1 MKKCV
6 AVLLPIYK
14 NDSLEYFKLS
24 LNSVFSQTFHN
35 YKIFVGVDGEVP
47 YATKS
52 YLQEMDKR
60 GDVEVC
66 WFPKNRGLA
75 CVLND
80 LIAIA
85 HVQGFD
91 YLARMDADD
100 VMLSSRL
107 QKQMSYMESHKDI
120 DVVGGA
126 IEEMDKQ
133 SISRGKTIIYPL
145 THQECVNFFE
155 KRNPLAHPAVLF
167 RYSFFEKLKGAYRAD
182 HPKNQDTMLWLD
194 GLMAGC
200 KMANVPDVVL
210 QFRVTNDLF
219 RKRRNGWNLAMRQLA
234 DRLEVNR
241 GLKYGVMSYLY
252 AYATFLMQISPAWVK
267 KLCYRYLR

>member
-1 MKKCV
+1 MQKL
-6 AVLLPIYK
+6 AVIMSIYK
-14 NDSLEYFKLS
+14 NDRLEYVKLAVESILKQTYSSFDFYIQFDGMVDANIEDYFTSLSDERVWVQSRAENLGLAKS
-24 LNSVFSQTFHN
+24 LNELLEIVRLHDCE
-35 YKIFVGVDGEVP
+35 YI
-47 YATKS
+47 
-52 YLQEMDKR
+52 
-60 GDVEVC
+60 
-66 WFPKNRGLA
+66 
-75 CVLND
+75 
-80 LIAIA
+80 
-85 HVQGFD
+85 
-91 YLARMDADD
+91 ARMDADD
-100 VMLSSRL
+100 ISLPVRIE
-107 QKQMSYMESHKDI
+107 KQMAFLEQHRDI

-126 IEEMDKQ
+126 IEEIDENGNN
-133 SISRGKTIIYPL
+133 IGKVVSYPL
-145 THQECVNFFE
+145 THQECLRFFE